1 MRYTRYEY
9 KKSGNI
15 RFLITVLV
23 VAILSIGGGLY
34 ISSVL
39 FGNKEDTQSTGV
51 IDSSKEL
58 SAKVQANSIVVLQC
72 GFYSKRENADA
83 LVSSIKQYCYPFITE
98 DNGNY
103 RVIAGI
109 FNEEDAIKKIQQ
121 FKDNGIE
128 VSKTTLT
135 LKADNNEDQ
144 KIIEICDG
152 FLRIMSKFEE
162 KDVNSIKTDDF
173 KKWCISI
180 LGSEGEYGEKLKS
193 IVDYVQSMPEEIN
206 KSNNSE
212 EEYKFYNIIK
222 E

>member
-128 VSKTTLT
+128 VSKT
-135 LKADNNEDQ
+135 
-144 KIIEICDG
+144 G
-152 FLRIMSKFEE
+152 P
-162 KDVNSIKTDDF
+162 
-173 KKWCISI
+173 
-180 LGSEGEYGEKLKS
+180 KLF
-193 IVDYVQSMPEEIN
+193 N
-206 KSNNSE
+206 K
-212 EEYKFYNIIK
+212 
-222 E
+222 